1 MTTIKKKSFQP
12 NFDLPGSVRNS
23 AMADCYLL
31 THDRYE
37 LMTECWKEDP
47 STRPSFSELID
58 RLEVM
63 MTKDVPYCDLSK
75 HDESREYYN
84 VPDKAVYDK

>member
-1 MTTIKKKSFQP
+1 MT
-12 NFDLPGSVRNS
+12 
-23 AMADCYLL
+23 DCYLL

-37 LMTECWKEDP
+37 LMTECWREDS

-58 RLEVM
+58 RLELM

-75 HDESREYYN
+75 RDESSEYYN
-84 VPDKAVYDK
+84 VPDKASESSVR